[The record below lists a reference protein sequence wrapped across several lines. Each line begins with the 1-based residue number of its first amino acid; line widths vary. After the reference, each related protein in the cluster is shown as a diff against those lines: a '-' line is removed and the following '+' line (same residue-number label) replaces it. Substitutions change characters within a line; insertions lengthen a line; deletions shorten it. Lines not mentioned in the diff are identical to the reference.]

1 MTAEDDIDKQFLEV
15 LAANQIVE
23 TPQTES
29 DNIETQPSLQV
40 INPLLLR
47 DDVPIYPE
55 LVDCE
60 ENVSV
65 ISRKLTGPMFVN
77 TLLSKFDSN
86 NIKTI
91 GDLAKQSEAF
101 IARLP
106 FKTSMVG
113 SVFKALDHYYHKNF
127 KSKGTVDK
135 AEIVTVNGE
144 RELVTKIKSPSPPRE
159 IKEEKTDVKEELL
172 NILER
177 AKSEVSRLGI
187 NQKDCTMKFLFFFF
201 SFLQN
206 IPMDTICSLVLGS
219 SDQKQVLSWIKTHF
233 KLETKD
239 FVDQEDFPKVVKHV
253 TETAGLPRIFEI
265 LTESLESAEDESVY
279 FDCMIKH
286 SIEKRPLSSIID
298 KISIEE
304 LKTAIWE
311 NVENQAYN
319 RKEVLDVCFL
329 PYVHSIDLASF
340 FNKMTI
346 VEVGDMVLNRLD
358 TEDYETFTHRLIS
371 KCTTPDKARDNILQ
385 NFTVSELTNNII
397 EKGSSKEIVS
407 SLTRLFFA
415 IDRKDKKNLCEIF
428 QSITSSL
435 VEDLP
440 LSLLMELS
448 IEFQKKFP
456 IKD

>member
-1 MTAEDDIDKQFLEV
+1 
-15 LAANQIVE
+15 
-23 TPQTES
+23 
-29 DNIETQPSLQV
+29 
-40 INPLLLR
+40 
-47 DDVPIYPE
+47 
-55 LVDCE
+55 
-60 ENVSV
+60 
-65 ISRKLTGPMFVN
+65 
-77 TLLSKFDSN
+77 
-86 NIKTI
+86 
-91 GDLAKQSEAF
+91 
-101 IARLP
+101 
-106 FKTSMVG
+106 
-113 SVFKALDHYYHKNF
+113 
-127 KSKGTVDK
+127 
-135 AEIVTVNGE
+135 
-144 RELVTKIKSPSPPRE
+144 
-159 IKEEKTDVKEELL
+159 
-172 NILER
+172 
-177 AKSEVSRLGI
+177 
-187 NQKDCTMKFLFFFF
+187 
-201 SFLQN
+201 
-206 IPMDTICSLVLGS
+206 MDTICSLVLGS

-311 NVENQAYN
+311 NVENQTYN

-340 FNKMTI
+340 FNKMTV
-346 VEVGDMVLNRLD
+346 VEVGDIVLNRLD